1 MKVTSLLI
9 SLLMLL
15 SALSVSAQDSS
26 DSLFSFQG
34 NTLKY
39 NMSIQRKEMNITGI
53 CMMRRTGNDIIGS
66 VVNEFGIKAFDFD
79 YNIDKKKVKLNN
91 VVGFINK
98 WYIRKIIKGDLKYL
112 FSYGKNMEK
121 DKNRDVIIGAD
132 KSIEMD
138 NNKFHLKYVFTP
150 LNDLNE

>member
-121 DKNRDVIIGAD
+121 DKNRDLIIGAD

>member
-1 MKVTSLLI
+1 
-9 SLLMLL
+9 MLL

>member
-98 WYIRKIIKGDLKYL
+98 WYIRKILKGDLKYL

>member
-53 CMMRRTGNDIIGS
+53 CMMRSTGNDIIGS

-98 WYIRKIIKGDLKYL
+98 WYIRKILKGDLKYL

-121 DKNRDVIIGAD
+121 DKNRDLIIGAD

>member
-1 MKVTSLLI
+1 
-9 SLLMLL
+9 MLL

-98 WYIRKIIKGDLKYL
+98 WYIRKILKGDLKYL

>member
-53 CMMRRTGNDIIGS
+53 CMMRHTGNDIIGS

-98 WYIRKIIKGDLKYL
+98 WYIRKILKGDLKYL

-121 DKNRDVIIGAD
+121 DTNRDVIIGAD

>member
-53 CMMRRTGNDIIGS
+53 CMMRSTGNDIIGS

-98 WYIRKIIKGDLKYL
+98 WYIRKILKGDLKYL

>member
-98 WYIRKIIKGDLKYL
+98 WYIRKILKGDLKYL

-121 DKNRDVIIGAD
+121 DKNRDLIIGAD

>member
-98 WYIRKIIKGDLKYL
+98 WYIRKILKGDLKYL
-112 FSYGKNMEK
+112 FSYGKNKEK
-121 DKNRDVIIGAD
+121 NKNRDVIIGAD

>member
-53 CMMRRTGNDIIGS
+53 CMMRRTGHDIIGS

-98 WYIRKIIKGDLKYL
+98 WYIRKILKGDLKYL
-112 FSYGKNMEK
+112 FSYGKNKEK
-121 DKNRDVIIGAD
+121 NKNRDVIIGAD

>member
-91 VVGFINK
+91 VVEFINK
-98 WYIRKIIKGDLKYL
+98 WYIRKILKGDLKYL

-121 DKNRDVIIGAD
+121 DTNRDVIIGAD